1 MKIPNQIDI
10 KIEGRPKPQ
19 KRHRHTKK
27 RFTYD
32 PSSKDKKALIA
43 LIHSQAPKKPFE
55 NGITLYVRFCM
66 PYAKK
71 HYRTGKFSNELK
83 PNPPI
88 SYKIKP
94 DIDNLLKFVMDV
106 GNGVLWKDDSQIY
119 KVDMEKIY
127 SVNGYTKIT
136 VVEDT
141 WED

>member
-1 MKIPNQIDI
+1 MKVNSIDI
-10 KIEGRPKPQ
+10 KIDGKPKPQ
-19 KRHRHTKK
+19 QRHRHTKK
-27 RFTYD
+27 GFTYD
-32 PSSKDKKALIA
+32 PSSKDKKDRLT

-55 NGITLYVRFCM
+55 GGITLYVRFCM
-66 PYAKK
+66 PYVKK

-83 PNPPI
+83 PNPPL
-88 SYKIKP
+88 SYRIKP
-94 DIDNLLKFVMDV
+94 DIDNLLKFVMDA

-127 SVNGYTKIT
+127 SVKGYTNIT

>member
-1 MKIPNQIDI
+1 
-10 KIEGRPKPQ
+10 
-19 KRHRHTKK
+19 
-27 RFTYD
+27 
-32 PSSKDKKALIA
+32 
-43 LIHSQAPKKPFE
+43 
-55 NGITLYVRFCM
+55 M

>member
-1 MKIPNQIDI
+1 MKVNSIDI
-10 KIEGRPKPQ
+10 KIDGKPKPQ
-19 KRHRHTKK
+19 QRHRHTKK
-27 RFTYD
+27 GFTYD
-32 PSSKDKKALIA
+32 PSSKDKKDLLT

-55 NGITLYVRFCM
+55 GGITLYVRFCM
-66 PYAKK
+66 PYVKK

-83 PNPPI
+83 PNPPL
-88 SYKIKP
+88 SYRIKP
-94 DIDNLLKFVMDV
+94 DIDNLLKFVMDA

-127 SVNGYTKIT
+127 SVKGYTNIT

>member
-1 MKIPNQIDI
+1 MKVNRIDI
-10 KIEGRPKPQ
+10 KIDGKPKPQ
-19 KRHRHTKK
+19 QRHRHTKK
-27 RFTYD
+27 GFTYD
-32 PSSKDKKALIA
+32 PSSKDKKDLLT

-55 NGITLYVRFCM
+55 GGITLYVRFCM
-66 PYAKK
+66 PYVKK

-83 PNPPI
+83 PNPPL
-88 SYKIKP
+88 SYRIKP
-94 DIDNLLKFVMDV
+94 DKDNLLKFVMDA

-127 SVNGYTKIT
+127 SVKGYTKIT

>member
-1 MKIPNQIDI
+1 MKVNSIDI
-10 KIEGRPKPQ
+10 KIDGKPKPQ
-19 KRHRHTKK
+19 QRHRHTKK
-27 RFTYD
+27 GFTYD
-32 PSSKDKKALIA
+32 PSSKDKKDLLT

-55 NGITLYVRFCM
+55 GGITLYVRFCM
-66 PYAKK
+66 PYVKK

-83 PNPPI
+83 PNPPL
-88 SYKIKP
+88 SYRIKP
-94 DIDNLLKFVMDV
+94 DIDNLLKFVMDA

-127 SVNGYTKIT
+127 SVIGYTNIT